1 MSALVYTPSLMAL
14 REDAAFPSAVLG
26 PVWADEKFDMAI
38 LLVGNHSLEKYPSN
52 QAIEEYE

>member
-1 MSALVYTPSLMAL
+1 MAL

-38 LLVGNHSLEKYPSN
+38 LLLRNHLLEKYPSN

>member
-1 MSALVYTPSLMAL
+1 MAL

-26 PVWADEKFDMAI
+26 PVWVDEKFDMAI
-38 LLVGNHSLEKYPSN
+38 LLLRNHLLEKYPNN

>member
-1 MSALVYTPSLMAL
+1 MAL

-26 PVWADEKFDMAI
+26 PVWADEKFDMAF
-38 LLVGNHSLEKYPSN
+38 LLLGNQLLEKYSSN